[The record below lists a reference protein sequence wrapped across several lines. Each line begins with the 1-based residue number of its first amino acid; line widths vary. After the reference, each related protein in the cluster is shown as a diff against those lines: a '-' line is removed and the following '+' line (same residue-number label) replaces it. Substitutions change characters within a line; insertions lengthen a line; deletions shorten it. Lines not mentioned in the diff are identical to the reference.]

1 MDEYLQKITIGD
13 YNLQDRLEKLL
24 EENANLRG
32 MVGELEEKLELLE
45 DENCGLRETISNLM
59 EELNYRED

>member
-1 MDEYLQKITIGD
+1 MEKYLQKITIGD
-13 YNLQDRLEKLL
+13 CNLQDKLEKLL

-32 MVGELEEKLELLE
+32 MIGGLEEKLDLLE

-59 EELNYRED
+59 EDLNYKED

>member
-13 YNLQDRLEKLL
+13 YNLQDELEKLL

-32 MVGELEEKLELLE
+32 MIGELEERLESL
-45 DENCGLRETISNLM
+45 DYENYGLREVISSLM
-59 EELNYRED
+59 EELNHKEY